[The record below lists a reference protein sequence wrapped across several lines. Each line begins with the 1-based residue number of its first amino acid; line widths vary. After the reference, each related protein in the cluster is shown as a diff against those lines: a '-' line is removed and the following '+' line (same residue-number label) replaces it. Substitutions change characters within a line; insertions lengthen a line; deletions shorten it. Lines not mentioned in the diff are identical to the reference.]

1 MACPV
6 HNGLFKITL
15 MQTSSYGFIGKV
27 IAISAIV
34 SIGIKEIGP
43 QLAISATQP
52 IVLTLVLLPTVVM
65 GLVLG
70 LQYLFERR

>member
-1 MACPV
+1 
-6 HNGLFKITL
+6 

-34 SIGIKEIGP
+34 SIGIKEVGP
-43 QLAISATQP
+43 QLAIPATQP
-52 IVLTLVLLPTVVM
+52 IVLALVLVPTVLM

-70 LQYLFERR
+70 LQYILKRRQVSNL

>member
-1 MACPV
+1 MD
-6 HNGLFKITL
+6 FSKIIP
-15 MQTSSYGFIGKV
+15 MQTSSYGFIGKLLV
-27 IAISAIV
+27 VSAIL

-43 QLAISATQP
+43 QLAIPATQP

-70 LQYLFERR
+70 VQYLFERR